1 MTMPGTD
8 AFDFESRLSRCSIRR
23 ICIIKP
29 SAFGDV
35 VQSMPILNVLRA
47 RFPDSQIS
55 WVINRELSDLLTG
68 HPADPKLIP
77 FDRRGG
83 VSDWWRL
90 LKEIRQSR
98 FDLVFDLQGLLRTGV
113 MCAASGA
120 PLRVGLQTAR
130 ESSGLAC
137 HLLLPNTTTQI
148 PAHRRAWAIAD
159 ALGMGNFRQ
168 QADLS
173 VSDVDLAWSNQ
184 LKAKAGGPLLV
195 IHPGA
200 RWQTK
205 QWPIRSFS
213 SVAVRALQNLGM
225 SAIVVG
231 SRSEASA
238 AEELVQLVKN
248 ERPSSEIRSLAGQTS
263 MKQLAALMRSA
274 DLVLSNDSGPM
285 HLAAAMGTPVVGIF
299 TCTSP
304 ERSGPPGN
312 SHRLVSANVSCAASY
327 CKQCPKKG
335 SGHLACFREL
345 TPEQVWTAL
354 RDHWGWISWQA
365 RVAS

>member
-1 MTMPGTD
+1 
-8 AFDFESRLSRCSIRR
+8 
-23 ICIIKP
+23 
-29 SAFGDV
+29 
-35 VQSMPILNVLRA
+35 MPILNVLRA

-83 VSDWWRL
+83 ISDWWRL
-90 LKEIRQSR
+90 LKEIRQSK
-98 FDLVFDLQGLLRTGV
+98 FDLVFDLQGLLRTGL

-120 PLRVGLQTAR
+120 PLRIGLQTAR
-130 ESSGLAC
+130 EGSSLAC
-137 HLLLPNTTTQI
+137 HLLLPDTSTQI
-148 PAHRRAWAIAD
+148 PGHRRAWAIAET
-159 ALGMGNFRQ
+159 LGMGASRQ
-168 QADLS
+168 QADIS
-173 VSDVDLAWSNQ
+173 IPEVDSAWSNQ
-184 LKAKAGGPLLV
+184 LKAKSNGPLLV

-213 SVAVRALQNLGM
+213 SVAVRALQDLGM

-231 SRSEASA
+231 SRGEASA
-238 AEELVQLVKN
+238 AEELVQLMKN
-248 ERPSSEIRSLAGQTS
+248 ERPSRQIMNLAGQTS

-304 ERSGPPGN
+304 ERSGPPGDM
-312 SHRLVSANVSCAASY
+312 HRLVAANVPCAASY
-327 CKQCPKKG
+327 CKQCPQKG

-345 TPEQVWTAL
+345 TPEQVWAAL
-354 RDHWGWISWQA
+354 RDHWSWISRQA

>member
-1 MTMPGTD
+1 MPGKD
-8 AFDFESRLSRCSIRR
+8 AFNFQSRLSLCSIHR

-47 RFPDSQIS
+47 RFPESQIS

-68 HPADPKLIP
+68 HPSEPKLIP

-83 VSDWWRL
+83 ISDWLRL
-90 LKEIRQSR
+90 LSDIRRSK

-130 ESSGLAC
+130 EGSSLAC
-137 HLLLPNTTTQI
+137 HGLLPDTSTQI
-148 PAHRRAWAIAD
+148 PAHRRAWAIAE
-159 ALGMGNFRQ
+159 ALGMGDFRQ
-168 QADLS
+168 QSDIWIPDADS
-173 VSDVDLAWSNQ
+173 GWSDR
-184 LKAKAGGPLLV
+184 LKAKSNGPLLV

-205 QWPIRSFS
+205 QWPIRNFS
-213 SVAVRALQNLGM
+213 SVAVRALEDLGM

-231 SRSEASA
+231 SRGEADA
-238 AEELVQLVKN
+238 AEELVRLVKDQS
-248 ERPSSEIRSLAGQTS
+248 PGSEITSLAGQTS

-285 HLAAAMGTPVVGIF
+285 HLAAAMGTPVVGVF

-304 ERSGPPGN
+304 QRSGPPGQM
-312 SHRLVSANVSCAASY
+312 HRLISANVPCAASY
-327 CKQCPKKG
+327 CKQCPQKG
-335 SGHLACFREL
+335 NGHLACFREL
-345 TPEQVWTAL
+345 TPERVWSAL
-354 RDHWGWISWQA
+354 KDHWGWISSQR